1 MQPIHTPNIDSD
13 LTHNSLRG
21 QLLLAMP
28 GMADPRFKQA
38 VAFICEHG
46 TEGTMG
52 IVVNAPSNVSWKE
65 VFTQMSLDDVS
76 LRGDEPVLVGGPV
89 SQEQGFVLH
98 GRGMQFA
105 STAEVSKDI
114 SLTASKDI
122 VESLAAGRGPDDVLL
137 ALGYAGWGPGQ
148 LEEEIT
154 ENAWLT
160 LPAEPEILFATP
172 WNKRWHT
179 AAARHGI
186 DLTGIGTQSGHA

>member
-1 MQPIHTPNIDSD
+1 MPFKQSQNIDSD
-13 LTHNSLRG
+13 LTHSSLRG
-21 QLLLAMP
+21 QFLIAMP
-28 GMADPRFKQA
+28 GMQDPRFKQA
-38 VAFICEHG
+38 VTFICEH
-46 TEGTMG
+46 TSEGTMG
-52 IVVNAPSNVSWKE
+52 IVVNAPSRVTWKE
-65 VFTQMSLDDVS
+65 VFAQLSLDDAS

-89 SQEQGFVLH
+89 AQEQGFVLH

-105 STAEVSKDI
+105 STAEVSEHI

-122 VESLAAGRGPDDVLL
+122 IESLAAGRGPDDVLL

-172 WNKRWHT
+172 WEKRWQT

-186 DLTGIGTQSGHA
+186 DLSGIGTQSGHA

>member
-1 MQPIHTPNIDSD
+1 MQPAHPHNIDSD

-28 GMADPRFKQA
+28 GMQDPRFVKA
-38 VAFICEHG
+38 VTFVCEHSP
-46 TEGTMG
+46 EGTMG
-52 IVVNAPSNVSWKE
+52 IVINAPSKVHWHE
-65 VFTQMSLDDVS
+65 VFSQLSLDDAS
-76 LRGDEPVLVGGPV
+76 LRGEEPVLMGGPV
-89 SQEQGFVLH
+89 AQEQGFVLH
-98 GRGMQFA
+98 GRGMKFA
-105 STAEVSKDI
+105 STVEVTEDI

-122 VESLAAGRGPDDVLL
+122 IESLAAGRGPDDVLL

-148 LEEEIT
+148 LEQEIT

-172 WNKRWHT
+172 WESRWQS

-186 DLTGIGTQSGHA
+186 DLGGIGTQSGHA

>member
-1 MQPIHTPNIDSD
+1 MHYKHPVNLDSD

-21 QLLLAMP
+21 QFLIAMP
-28 GMADPRFKQA
+28 GLEDPRFRHA
-38 VAFICEHG
+38 VTFICEHS

-52 IVVNAPSNVSWKE
+52 IVINAPSRITWRE
-65 VFTQMSLDDVS
+65 VFSQMQLDDAS
-76 LRGDEPVLVGGPV
+76 LRGQEPVLVGGPV
-89 SQEQGFVLH
+89 AQEQGFVLH

-105 STAEVSKDI
+105 STAEVSDDI

-122 VESLAAGRGPDDVLL
+122 IESLAAGRGPDDVLL

-148 LEEEIT
+148 LEQEIA
-154 ENAWLT
+154 ENSWLT

-172 WNKRWHT
+172 MEKRWHT

-186 DLTGIGTQSGHA
+186 DLSGISSQSGHA

>member
-1 MQPIHTPNIDSD
+1 MQSNSPSAIDSD

-21 QLLLAMP
+21 QLLIAMP
-28 GMADPRFKQA
+28 GMQDPRFVHA
-38 VAFICEHG
+38 VTFICEHSA
-46 TEGTMG
+46 EGTMG
-52 IVVNAPSNVSWKE
+52 VVINAPSKVTWKE
-65 VFTQMSLDDVS
+65 VFSQLDLEDAS
-76 LRGDEPVLVGGPV
+76 LRGEEPVLIGGPV
-89 SQEQGFVLH
+89 AQEQGFVLH

-105 STAEVSKDI
+105 STAEVSDDI

-122 VESLAAGRGPDDVLL
+122 IESLAAGRGPDDVLL

-148 LEEEIT
+148 LEQEIA

-172 WNKRWHT
+172 WESRWQS

-186 DLTGIGTQSGHA
+186 DLSGMGSQSGHA